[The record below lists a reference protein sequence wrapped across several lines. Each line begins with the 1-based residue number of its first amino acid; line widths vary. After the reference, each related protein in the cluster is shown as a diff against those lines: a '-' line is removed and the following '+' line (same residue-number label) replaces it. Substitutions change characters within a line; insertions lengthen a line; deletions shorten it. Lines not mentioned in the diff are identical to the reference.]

1 MKEQKETEIKK
12 IWYKSKTIIVNGFLG
27 LLSLFNEFGGE
38 IKDTVQN
45 NLPFLKDVDAKWYI
59 YAVIFLVVFNI
70 INRKF
75 TSKEIVVKPKKIK
88 EIQK

>member
-12 IWYKSKTIIVNGFLG
+12 IWYKSKTIIVNSFLG

-38 IKDTVQN
+38 IKETVQN
-45 NLPFLKDVDAKWYI
+45 NLPFLKDVDSKWYI

-75 TSKEIVVKPKKIK
+75 TNKEIVVKPKKTK